1 MNSLMIKYGE
11 LVLKKGNRSNFVQ
24 LLYLNIKKALSE
36 FVDLK
41 YEKKFDYLLINNI
54 NEKELNQILDIL
66 KFLPGINKI
75 YQVNLLK
82 KEADLTN
89 LINYINDN
97 LITSFHHTFRVTIKR
112 KDKSYILSS
121 MEFAKKVAST
131 ILLVNKNLKVDLVHY
146 DLDVYIE
153 IHQDYFFV
161 LSNEVIGI
169 GGFPVS
175 KENQTLVLISGGI
188 DSPVAANL
196 MLKKGFHIDFITFIS
211 PPYTSIEAKN
221 KTIKLARKITMNGKL
236 CKSRLFIINYSNI
249 QNEISHLELTS
260 YRINLMRRSFFR
272 ISEHLVKYLR
282 YKSITT
288 GESLGQVASQTL
300 NSMYSIS
307 EVLHDTLVFRP
318 LLTYDKNEIINLAKY
333 YDTYETS
340 ILPYLD
346 SCSIFAPN
354 NPVTKPNVITAKEL
368 EDKLPLLLT
377 LEDEAVKKQN
387 MEIIKLWEPETLS
400 N

>member
-1 MNSLMIKYGE
+1 MIKYGE

-121 MEFAKKVAST
+121 MEFAKKVASA

-153 IHQDYFFV
+153 IHQNYFFV

-196 MLKKGFHIDFITFIS
+196 MLKKGFHIDFITFVS

-236 CKSRLFIINYSNI
+236 CKSKLFIINYSNI
-249 QNEISHLELTS
+249 QNEISHLDLTS

-272 ISEHLVKYLR
+272 ISEHLIKYLR

-307 EVLHDTLVFRP
+307 EVLNDTLVFRP

-333 YDTYETS
+333 YDTYEIS

-387 MEIIKLWEPETLS
+387 MEIIKL
-400 N
+400 

>member
-1 MNSLMIKYGE
+1 MIKYGE

-387 MEIIKLWEPETLS
+387 MEIIKL
-400 N
+400 

>member
-121 MEFAKKVAST
+121 MEFAKKVASA

-153 IHQDYFFV
+153 IHQNYFFV

-196 MLKKGFHIDFITFIS
+196 MLKKGFHIDFITFVS

-236 CKSRLFIINYSNI
+236 CKSKLFIINYSNI
-249 QNEISHLELTS
+249 QNEISHLDLTS

-272 ISEHLVKYLR
+272 ISEHLIKYLR

-307 EVLHDTLVFRP
+307 EVLNDTLVFRP

-333 YDTYETS
+333 YDTYEIS

>member
-121 MEFAKKVAST
+121 MEFAKKVASA
-131 ILLVNKNLKVDLVHY
+131 ILLINKNLKVDLVHY

-153 IHQDYFFV
+153 IHKDYFFV

-249 QNEISHLELTS
+249 QNEISHLDLTS

-307 EVLHDTLVFRP
+307 EVLNDTLVFRP

>member
-333 YDTYETS
+333 YDTYEIS